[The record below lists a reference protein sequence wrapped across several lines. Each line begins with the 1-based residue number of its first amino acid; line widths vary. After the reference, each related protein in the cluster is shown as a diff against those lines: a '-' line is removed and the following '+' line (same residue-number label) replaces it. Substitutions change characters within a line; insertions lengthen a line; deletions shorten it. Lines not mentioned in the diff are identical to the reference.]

1 MQERL
6 GLVQTADPYIG
17 KYYSVDFIRRKILR
31 QTDDEIIEQNKL
43 INQEKEAGI
52 IPPTEEEMMM
62 AQQVLASQGDLGK
75 PATEPEVNTDN
86 VEAPESPK
94 GGEI

>member
-1 MQERL
+1 
-6 GLVQTADPYIG
+6 
-17 KYYSVDFIRRKILR
+17 
-31 QTDDEIIEQNKL
+31 
-43 INQEKEAGI
+43 
-52 IPPTEEEMMM
+52 MM